1 MYNFTVFRL
10 DQCKKYIFVPN
21 YAQDSHV
28 NGSFHRRTSRDGF
41 YGGIEGGG
49 APPNNW
55 AIVLNMTPQNLVVG
69 GQDVGREAPKL
80 GAEVTVLENLS
91 DFFRKIFA

>member
-41 YGGIEGGG
+41 DGDIEGGG
-49 APPNNW
+49 APRDGNKEF
-55 AIVLNMTPQNLVVG
+55 LLG
-69 GQDVGREAPKL
+69 GLAP
-80 GAEVTVLENLS
+80 G
-91 DFFRKIFA
+91 FWG

>member
-41 YGGIEGGG
+41 YGGHRRGGG
-49 APPNNW
+49 NNW
-55 AIVLNMTPQNLVVG
+55 DIVLNMTPQNLVVG
-69 GQDVGREAPKL
+69 GQDFGREAPEF

-91 DFFRKIFA
+91 DFVRKIFA

>member
-41 YGGIEGGG
+41 NGGIEGGRPQYLG
-49 APPNNW
+49 YSTKPD
-55 AIVLNMTPQNLVVG
+55 TPKFG
-69 GQDVGREAPKL
+69 CWGQDFGREEPKF
-80 GAEVTVLENLS
+80 GAEVTVLENFS
-91 DFFRKIFA
+91 DFVRKIFA

>member
-41 YGGIEGGG
+41 NGGIEGG
-49 APPNNW
+49 AHLNIW
-55 AIVLNMTPQNLVVG
+55 AIALNLTPQNLVVG
-69 GQDVGREAPKL
+69 GQDFGREEPKF
-80 GAEVTVLENLS
+80 GAEVTVLENFS
-91 DFFRKIFA
+91 DFVRKIFA

>member
-1 MYNFTVFRL
+1 MYNFTVFRI

-41 YGGIEGGG
+41 KEGHRRGGG
-49 APPNNW
+49 AFPNNW
-55 AIVLNMTPQNLVVG
+55 ARALNLTPQNLVVG
-69 GQDVGREAPKL
+69 GKTLGAKRPNSAPK
-80 GAEVTVLENLS
+80 S
-91 DFFRKIFA
+91 PF